1 MDGLT
6 DFKEGREMKEW
17 IDVNS
22 DEFMK
27 IVETLKEN
35 KTMANEEVKEYEIR
49 KN

>member
-1 MDGLT
+1 
-6 DFKEGREMKEW
+6 MKEW

-22 DEFMK
+22 AEFMK

-35 KTMANEEVKEYEIR
+35 ETISKEVKEDYEIR

>member
-1 MDGLT
+1 
-6 DFKEGREMKEW
+6 MKEW

-22 DEFMK
+22 AEFMK

-35 KTMANEEVKEYEIR
+35 ETMANEEVKEYEIR